1 MKFGGVQNSSGL
13 KQAQMRGGSMVSK
26 RMVVFVMCLCCL
38 IIASTASA
46 TFAQSASTGT
56 VTGIVKDSTGAAVAG
71 ATVTLTD
78 TTTKDTRTTT
88 ANDGGTYF
96 FANVVPG
103 TFNVTIK
110 KEGFRAAQF
119 SNQVVTVGS
128 ALTLNASLE
137 VGSATQVIEVTTSGA
152 ELQTL
157 NSTVGTTTD
166 KNALDKLPTIGRD
179 TGSFLTLQPGVS
191 PNGSVAGTVVD
202 QSTFLLDGG
211 QNTNDMDGSMNVY
224 TPSFAGDPTGGIFG
238 GTATGVLP
246 TPIDS
251 VEEFKTSSVNQTAD
265 FNSSAGAQ
273 VQIVTRKGTNAW
285 HGSLYEY
292 YLDNT

>member
-78 TTTKDTRTTT
+78 TTNKDTRTTT